1 MTPNLG
7 YSKSQNKTSPKAC
20 SSQALPSP
28 IAYPC
33 FLNKF
38 YLIFQSTELRKVA
51 TKSCITSAKAAP
63 GFVPAKAQFSLL
75 FCSHRSFEQ
84 TEVLPFLS
92 SMADCVQFRPNQ
104 RYLKSS
110 SCQQAVYSW
119 SPPIGLLLRTP
130 ASLVSSAGVLD
141 LQLLHERVERL
152 KNCYPYL
159 ILQLA
164 VTNRFKSLSLIQP
177 LLNVVLTQLRA
188 TSLK

>member
-7 YSKSQNKTSPKAC
+7 YSKSENKTSPKAC

-28 IAYPC
+28 IAYSC

-38 YLIFQSTELRKVA
+38 YLIFQSTELRKAA

-75 FCSHRSFEQ
+75 FLRSFEQ

-104 RYLKSS
+104 RYLKSR
-110 SCQQAVYSW
+110 SCQQAVFMEPSNW
-119 SPPIGLLLRTP
+119 
-130 ASLVSSAGVLD
+130 AA
-141 LQLLHERVERL
+141 VENSCFPCQFSGSFRPTAIAR
-152 KNCYPYL
+152 KG
-159 ILQLA
+159 
-164 VTNRFKSLSLIQP
+164 
-177 LLNVVLTQLRA
+177 
-188 TSLK
+188 